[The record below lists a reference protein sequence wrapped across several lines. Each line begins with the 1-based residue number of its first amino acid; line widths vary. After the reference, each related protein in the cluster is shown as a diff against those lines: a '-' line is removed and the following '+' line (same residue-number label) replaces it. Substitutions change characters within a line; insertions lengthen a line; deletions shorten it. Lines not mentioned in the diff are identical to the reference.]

1 MTATTT
7 DASDQSMRAAVEGN
21 LFAFWSVV
29 SRSSLIA
36 VEDRPDM
43 LRYTTGVPF
52 PLMNGILRARLDAD
66 DAAVS
71 DALQPFRSRGLPMMW
86 WTGPSTMPVDL
97 PERLQR
103 VGLVQAE
110 QAPGMA
116 LDLEELDERSVRVPD
131 LEIEFVAS
139 SDDCSV
145 FAEVLAA
152 GFEMPDFVSQTLTRI
167 LADVGMGP
175 KGPAC
180 SFLGRLNGKPA
191 ATSTLALVGGIA
203 GIYNVATLPD
213 ARGHGIGTAMT
224 LAPLRHAR
232 DIGYRI
238 AILHSSQMGFNV
250 YHRLGFREYC
260 KIGQYILER

>member
-1 MTATTT
+1 
-7 DASDQSMRAAVEGN
+7 
-21 LFAFWSVV
+21 
-29 SRSSLIA
+29 
-36 VEDRPDM
+36 
-43 LRYTTGVPF
+43 
-52 PLMNGILRARLDAD
+52 
-66 DAAVS
+66 
-71 DALQPFRSRGLPMMW
+71 MMW

-103 VGLVQAE
+103 LGPVQAD

-116 LDLEELDERSVRVPD
+116 LDLEEPGERSVRVPD

-152 GFEMPDFVSQTLTRI
+152 GFEMPDFVSQTLTR
-167 LADVGMGP
+167 MGP

-203 GIYNVATLPD
+203 GIYNVATLPE
-213 ARGHGIGTAMT
+213 ARGRGIGTAMT

-232 DIGYRI
+232 DMGYRI

-260 KIGQYILER
+260 KIGQYIIER

>member
-1 MTATTT
+1 MTATAS
-7 DASDQSMRAAVEGN
+7 DASDQSMTAAVEDN
-21 LFAFWSVV
+21 LFAFWSVL

-52 PLMNGILRARLDAD
+52 AVMNGIMRARLDAD

-71 DALQPFRSRGLPMMW
+71 DALQPFRSRGLPIMW
-86 WTGPSTMPVDL
+86 WIGPSTTPVDL

-103 VGLVQAE
+103 LGLAEAE
-110 QAPGMA
+110 QVPGMA
-116 LDLEELDERSVRVPD
+116 LDLEELGERGVRVPD
-131 LEIEFVAS
+131 LEIQFAVS

-167 LADVGMGP
+167 LADVGMGA

-180 SFLGRLNGKPA
+180 SFVGRLNDRPV
-191 ATSTLALVGGIA
+191 ATATLAVVGGIA
-203 GIYNVATLPD
+203 GIYNVATLPE
-213 ARGHGIGTAMT
+213 ARGHGIGMAMT
-224 LAPLRHAR
+224 LAALRHAR
-232 DIGYRI
+232 HMGYRI
-238 AILHSSQMGFNV
+238 AILHSFRMAFELYQ
-250 YHRLGFREYC
+250 RLGFREYC
-260 KIGQYILER
+260 KIGQYILEG

>member
-1 MTATTT
+1 MTATIT
-7 DASDQSMRAAVEGN
+7 DVSDQSMRAAVEDN

-29 SRSSLIA
+29 SRSPLIA

-43 LRYTTGVPF
+43 LRYTTGVSF

-71 DALQPFRSRGLPMMW
+71 DALQPFRSRGLPMIW
-86 WTGPSTMPVDL
+86 WTGPSTMPLDL

-103 VGLVQAE
+103 LGLVQAE
-110 QAPGMA
+110 EAPGMA
-116 LDLEELDERSVRVPD
+116 LDLEELGEPGVRVPG
-131 LEIEFVAS
+131 LEIEFVTS
-139 SDDCSV
+139 SHDCSV
-145 FAEVLAA
+145 FAKVLAV
-152 GFEMPDFVSQTLTRI
+152 GFEMPDFVSQTVTRI

-175 KGPAC
+175 KSPAC
-180 SFLGRLNGKPA
+180 SFLGWLSGKPA

-203 GIYNVATLPD
+203 GIYNVATLPE
-213 ARGHGIGTAMT
+213 ARGQGIGTAMT

-232 DIGYRI
+232 DMGYRI
-238 AILHSSQMGFNV
+238 AILHSSEIGFSV

-260 KIGQYILER
+260 RIGQYILEG